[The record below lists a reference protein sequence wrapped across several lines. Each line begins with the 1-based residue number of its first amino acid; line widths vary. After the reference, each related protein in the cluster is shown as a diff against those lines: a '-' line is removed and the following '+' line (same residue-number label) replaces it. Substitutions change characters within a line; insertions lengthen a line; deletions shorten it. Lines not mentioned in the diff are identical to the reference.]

1 MNVIRSNFIGKVQ
14 KNKFAFQGTLSLQP
28 EATTR
33 R

>member
-1 MNVIRSNFIGKVQ
+1 MSFAVTSSVKFKKTN
-14 KNKFAFQGTLSLQP
+14 FAFQGTLSLQP